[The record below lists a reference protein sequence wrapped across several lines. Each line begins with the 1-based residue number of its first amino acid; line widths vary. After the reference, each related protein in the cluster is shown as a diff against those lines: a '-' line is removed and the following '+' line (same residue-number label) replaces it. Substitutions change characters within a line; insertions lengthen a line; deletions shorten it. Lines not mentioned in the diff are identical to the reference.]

1 MREARE
7 MGAPEDVIAQIE
19 ATQTNDFE
27 VWDANAEV
35 LHAFLFVSTQ
45 WRTVAI
51 GGGMA
56 AGQIYWS
63 GLDYAAVAAGLAGG
77 GFASPPSLWEGLRIM
92 EAAARNALNGVE
104 DSD

>member
-1 MREARE
+1 
-7 MGAPEDVIAQIE
+7 MGAPDDVVARIE
-19 ATQTNDFE
+19 ATQANDFE

-35 LHAFLFVSTQ
+35 LHAFLFVCTQ
-45 WRTVAI
+45 WRTVSV

-56 AGQIYWS
+56 ADRIYWS

-77 GFASPPSLWEGLRIM
+77 GISSPPSLWEGLRIM

-104 DSD
+104 DRD